1 MYGVAGKA
9 LVINL
14 TKNSIKETV
23 VKESV
28 YERFLGG
35 IGTASY
41 WMFTRSLHEFDP
53 FSPDN
58 PLIFSTGPLTGTT
71 FPSSGRFGAVTISP
85 LTNNWASSI
94 SGTRAGVQLKRNGYD
109 MMIITGKADNPVYL
123 SIIDGEAEIRP
134 ADHLWGLGIFDTTKE
149 LKREGRNLSILSIG
163 QAGENLVSMAN
174 IMCDRERAF
183 GRCGFGAVM
192 GSKNLKAIVVRGKR
206 DIELASPEDVALYSE
221 ELKTE
226 LMENEVTKNLS
237 KFGTGGLTSF
247 LNYLGI
253 LPTKYF
259 KKGQFELADDL
270 SGDEIVKKYNV
281 KRTACYAC
289 PIACGKR
296 LVTEKGSIKAP
307 EYETLV
313 AFGPL
318 LMNEDYDVILEANK
332 RCDDYGLD
340 TISTGN
346 ACGFAIEAMERG
358 ILEKSGDWGDGE
370 LILKLIDNIA
380 FRKKEGKILSSGV
393 ASASKVLGAD
403 FAMHVK
409 GLETPMHEPRGMQS
423 LGLAYATA
431 LRGCDHLS
439 ANTNVIEMFGMPVE
453 DLGIPANLS
462 EFTFE
467 DVDRKARTFAWAVKR
482 SQDFWT
488 LHDTLIMCK
497 FTTIA
502 YQIPPRKFSTMLYS
516 VTGKT
521 FEFREVIKIGERV
534 FNLVRRMMV
543 DRGIDKKDDT
553 LPKRFLRTGLPR
565 HEPQGKKGE
574 IKDFD
579 RMIEEYY
586 SIRGWDDRGIPLES
600 TLSSLEIFEEM

>member
-1 MYGVAGKA
+1 
-9 LVINL
+9 
-14 TKNSIKETV
+14 
-23 VKESV
+23 
-28 YERFLGG
+28 
-35 IGTASY
+35 
-41 WMFTRSLHEFDP
+41 
-53 FSPDN
+53 
-58 PLIFSTGPLTGTT
+58 
-71 FPSSGRFGAVTISP
+71 
-85 LTNNWASSI
+85 
-94 SGTRAGVQLKRNGYD
+94 
-109 MMIITGKADNPVYL
+109 
-123 SIIDGEAEIRP
+123 
-134 ADHLWGLGIFDTTKE
+134 
-149 LKREGRNLSILSIG
+149 
-163 QAGENLVSMAN
+163 
-174 IMCDRERAF
+174 
-183 GRCGFGAVM
+183 
-192 GSKNLKAIVVRGKR
+192 
-206 DIELASPEDVALYSE
+206 
-221 ELKTE
+221 
-226 LMENEVTKNLS
+226 
-237 KFGTGGLTSF
+237 
-247 LNYLGI
+247 
-253 LPTKYF
+253 
-259 KKGQFELADDL
+259 
-270 SGDEIVKKYNV
+270 
-281 KRTACYAC
+281 
-289 PIACGKR
+289 
-296 LVTEKGSIKAP
+296 
-307 EYETLV
+307 
-313 AFGPL
+313 
-318 LMNEDYDVILEANK
+318 
-332 RCDDYGLD
+332 
-340 TISTGN
+340 
-346 ACGFAIEAMERG
+346 
-358 ILEKSGDWGDGE
+358 
-370 LILKLIDNIA
+370 
-380 FRKKEGKILSSGV
+380 
-393 ASASKVLGAD
+393 
-403 FAMHVK
+403 MHVK

-534 FNLVRRMMV
+534 FNLVRRIMV